1 MSVLKRLVMVT
12 GVLLCAAVMA
22 AEPKGGSIFDFG
34 TAKETGKEAKTSAG
48 GQKAVDEAILKE
60 DYDGA
65 VKAAV
70 AAQAAARSSGDAA
83 QLSAATARLANVRQ
97 LQAQATKVAAALT
110 KLKTYPDDAAANL
123 EAGQF
128 LCLWRGDWDK
138 GLPLLVKGSDG
149 DLKALAQEDLA
160 AGIDVPMQFAVA
172 NAWWTY
178 SSRLEGPPK
187 AFARDRAAE
196 IYVKIVAK
204 LEQPNRAVAQNRIAQ
219 APVHL
224 PFPRVAAAVA
234 TADPKTPVAN
244 TVQIV
249 SDDFTCDIYHN
260 GKLIPAEN
268 RKLQGEEYGAQGEL
282 VTVELKPGDWIVFNV
297 VNNRQRWGGAY
308 YFAAAGQDASGGLA
322 FASDLRSGNWSAC
335 DDLKEVSRFVSERDY
350 MKDRAAQAVQKPW
363 DVNNDRIRKGN
374 PDWNGQ
380 AIWGD
385 PTSRSTWLKYIVP
398 GGEKPRQ
405 AETK

>member
-1 MSVLKRLVMVT
+1 MLVLKRFVLVIGIVFST
-12 GVLLCAAVMA
+12 AVFA
-22 AEPKGGSIFDFG
+22 AEPKGGGIFDFG
-34 TAKETGKEAKTSAG
+34 EGKQSQKRADIAAA
-48 GQKAVDEAILKE
+48 QKAIDQAILKD
-60 DYDGA
+60 DYEGA

-70 AAQAAARSSGDAA
+70 AAESAARTSGDAA
-83 QLSAATARLANVRQ
+83 QLSAATARLSDVRA
-97 LQAQATKVAAALT
+97 LQAQAAKVAPAIE
-110 KLKTYPDDAAANL
+110 KLKNSPDDAAANL

-128 LCLWRGDWDK
+128 LCFWRGDWEK
-138 GLPLLVKGSDG
+138 GLPLLVKGPDG

-160 AGIDVPMQFAVA
+160 AGIDSAMQFGVA
-172 NAWWTY
+172 NAWWAY
-178 SSRLEGPPK
+178 SSHLEGPPK

-196 IYVKIVAK
+196 IYVKVVAK
-204 LEQPNRAVAQNRIAQ
+204 LEPPNRTVAQNRIAQ

-224 PFPRVAAAVA
+224 PLPRVMPTAAVVD
-234 TADPKTPVAN
+234 TSTPIAN
-244 TVQIV
+244 SVQIV
-249 SDDFTCDIYHN
+249 CDDFACDIYHN

-282 VTVELKPGDWIVFNV
+282 VTVDLKPGDWIVFNV

-308 YFAAAGQDASGGLA
+308 YFAAAGQDAAGGLA

-350 MKDRAAQAVQKPW
+350 LKDHTAQAIQKPW
-363 DVNNDRIRKGN
+363 DANNDRIRKGN

-385 PTSRSTWLKYIVP
+385 PNSRSTWLKYIVP
-398 GGEKPRQ
+398 GGEKPKP
-405 AETK
+405 AATK

>member
-1 MSVLKRLVMVT
+1 MSVLKRLVTVS
-12 GVLLCAAVMA
+12 GVLFCAAAMA
-22 AEPKGGSIFDFG
+22 AEPTGGSIFDFG
-34 TAKETGKEAKTSAG
+34 TGNETKQTAQAG
-48 GQKAVDEAILKE
+48 AGQKAVDDAILKE

-65 VKAAV
+65 LKAAV
-70 AAQAAARSSGDAA
+70 AAQTAARASGSAA
-83 QLSAATARLANVRQ
+83 ELSAATARLADVRL
-97 LQAQATKVAAALT
+97 LQAQSAKLAPVME
-110 KLKTYPDDAAANL
+110 KLKTSPDDAAANL
-123 EAGQF
+123 ELGRF
-128 LCLWRGDWDK
+128 LCFWRGDWGN
-138 GLPLLVKGSDG
+138 GLPFLAKGSDG

-178 SSRLEGPPK
+178 SSRLDGPPK

-204 LEQPNRAVAQNRIAQ
+204 LEQPNRGVAQNRIAQ

-224 PFPRVAAAVA
+224 PFPRVAAPAA
-234 TADPKTPVAN
+234 EADPKTAVAS

-249 SDDFTCDIYHN
+249 CDDFACDIYHN

-268 RKLQGEEYGAQGEL
+268 RKLQAEIYGAQGEL
-282 VTVELKPGDWIVFNV
+282 VTVDLKPGDWIVFNV
-297 VNNRQRWGGAY
+297 ANNRLRWGGAY

-335 DDLKEVSRFVSERDY
+335 DDVKEVSRFVTERDY
-350 MKDRAAQAVQKPW
+350 MKDHAAQAVQKSW

-385 PTSRSTWLKYIVP
+385 PASRSTWLKYIVP
-398 GGEKPRQ
+398 GGEKPRR